1 MGKFKQID
9 IDIEDFIKRVIYM
22 IAILSTVLVLILST
36 DNTKLKEQIELI
48 EEDRA
53 EMMKEIVESQK

>member
-1 MGKFKQID
+1 MGKFKQIN
-9 IDIEDFIKRVIYM
+9 IDIADFIKRSIYT
-22 IAILSTVLVLILST
+22 IAILSIVLVLILST
-36 DNTKLKEQIELI
+36 ENTKLKEQIELI